1 MLSLFGPRHG
11 RILQAD
17 FDTSQ
22 KLNVRVTRIFSF
34 LKKDSAPLD
43 LFLRILASTPRRDED
58 LKLYPEVD
66 TNYTTEF
73 RLQSAGLGK
82 ENIGPNDGVG

>member
-11 RILQAD
+11 RILQAN

-43 LFLRILASTPRRDED
+43 LFLRFLASTPRRDED
-58 LKLYPEVD
+58 LEFYPEVD
-66 TNYTTEF
+66 TNFAPEF
-73 RLQSAGLGK
+73 RQQSAGFGK
-82 ENIGPNDGVG
+82 ENIGPKDGVE